1 MDFYILFYGHRERG
15 SMGGTFT
22 KIDDASRLEACEQR
36 VHLVHKGFGGGSET
50 SSLRDTRK
58 KKKEIQ
64 TCYIAFVT
72 LKS

>member
-36 VHLVHKGFGGGSET
+36 VHLVHKGFGGGE
-50 SSLRDTRK
+50 RDFKLT
-58 KKKEIQ
+58 
-64 TCYIAFVT
+64 
-72 LKS
+72 